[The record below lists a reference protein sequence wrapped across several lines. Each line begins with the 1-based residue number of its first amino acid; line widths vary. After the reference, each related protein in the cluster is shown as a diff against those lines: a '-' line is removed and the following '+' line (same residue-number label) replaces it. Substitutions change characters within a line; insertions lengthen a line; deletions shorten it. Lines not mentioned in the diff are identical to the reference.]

1 MKTVMSP
8 GTGSV
13 HGRPAEITSRVA
25 IVVETDDALA
35 REIEAAL
42 SNTARDIRRV
52 GTGGE
57 ASALLASVQA
67 EVVVLDTNLPDV
79 DGLVLLSE
87 LKTANPRTPIVL
99 VAGTRRQ
106 SDVVLGLR
114 LGADDVVGMPFDW
127 AELRARID
135 AVVGRARQ
143 LALAPAT
150 PSGPERSQ
158 IDDLVIDH
166 INARA
171 TIAGTLLPL
180 TPTEFR
186 VLAAL
191 VSSPDRLVTRKEL
204 VDHIWGLGER
214 RDSRAIDIHVGRLRK
229 KLRAARAD
237 APTVLPVRLQAY
249 RLAVGDS
256 DHDTRPSSMGM
267 SRSPSRMAVT

>member
-1 MKTVMSP
+1 MGP
-8 GTGSV
+8 GAASGQ
-13 HGRPAEITSRVA
+13 GRPLELSSRVA
-25 IVVETDDALA
+25 VVVEMDDGLA
-35 REIEAAL
+35 REIETAL
-42 SNTARDIRRV
+42 SNTAREIRRV
-52 GTGGE
+52 GTGRE
-57 ASALLASVQA
+57 ASALLATIQA

-114 LGADDVVGMPFDW
+114 LGADDVLAAPFDW
-127 AELRARID
+127 AELRARVD
-135 AVVGRARQ
+135 AVVARARQ
-143 LALAPAT
+143 LAQAPAAPT
-150 PSGPERSQ
+150 GPERSQ
-158 IDDLVIDH
+158 VDDLVIDH

-171 TIAGTLLPL
+171 TVGGALLPL

-191 VSSPDRLVTRKEL
+191 VTSPDGLVTRKEL

-249 RLAVGDS
+249 RLAIGDAAQTGRPTAIGL
-256 DHDTRPSSMGM
+256 TRGIV
-267 SRSPSRMAVT
+267 RAGLA

>member
-1 MKTVMSP
+1 MRLTTLGATP
-8 GTGSV
+8 GS
-13 HGRPAEITSRVA
+13 GRTEISSRVA
-25 IVVETDDALA
+25 VVVEMDDALA
-35 REIEAAL
+35 GEIETAL
-42 SNTARDIRRV
+42 SNTAREVRRV
-52 GTGGE
+52 GSGRE
-57 ASALLASVQA
+57 ASALLATIQA
-67 EVVVLDTNLPDV
+67 EVVVLDTNLPDI

-87 LKTANPRTPIVL
+87 LKTANARTPIVL

-114 LGADDVVGMPFDW
+114 LGADDVITTPFDL

-135 AVVGRARQ
+135 AVVARARQ
-143 LALAPAT
+143 IAQAPTAPT
-150 PSGPERSQ
+150 SPERSQ

-166 INARA
+166 VNSRA
-171 TIAGTLLPL
+171 MIAGALLPL

-191 VSSPDRLVTRKEL
+191 VTSPDGLVTRKEL
-204 VDHIWGLGER
+204 VDQIWGLGER

-249 RLAVGDS
+249 RLAVGDPGQAG
-256 DHDTRPSSMGM
+256 RPIAIGM
-267 SRSPSRMAVT
+267 ARIGLT